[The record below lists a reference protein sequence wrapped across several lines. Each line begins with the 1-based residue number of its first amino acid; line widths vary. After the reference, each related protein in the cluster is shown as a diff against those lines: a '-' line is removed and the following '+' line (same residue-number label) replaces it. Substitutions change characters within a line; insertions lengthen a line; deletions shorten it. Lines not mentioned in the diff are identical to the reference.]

1 VLVKAASLAVL
12 AVHDPVCPD
21 ADLLHP
27 LLQRIQ
33 HGLGPGLGRPCTR
46 RQAARPP
53 LPARYIR
60 ALTGTVPR
68 QVHRRGK
75 WGT

>member
-27 LLQRIQ
+27 LPQRIQ
-33 HGLGPGLGRPCTR
+33 HGLGHGVGVGFVG
-46 RQAARPP
+46 RQA
-53 LPARYIR
+53 
-60 ALTGTVPR
+60 
-68 QVHRRGK
+68 
-75 WGT
+75 W